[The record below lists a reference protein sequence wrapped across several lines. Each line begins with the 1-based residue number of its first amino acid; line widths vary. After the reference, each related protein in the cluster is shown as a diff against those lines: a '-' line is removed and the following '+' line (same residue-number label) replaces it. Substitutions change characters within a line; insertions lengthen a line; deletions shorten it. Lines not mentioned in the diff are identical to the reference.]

1 MTFHGNFGFLQRLE
15 EVGDDGS
22 RADRGLILGGW
33 AWFGMKYFD
42 YKLCAGKEIL
52 FCGNFGFLHDISL
65 KFRISAEGWGV
76 GGGGALGIPRNS
88 VRNVLSAGLASS
100 GQAHYHVLGTWGEK
114 VPALPLSN
122 VEIKTIWLFCNSWM
136 LSLLTSGAGMGGGA
150 NTPQLAPGF

>member
-1 MTFHGNFGFLQRLE
+1 M
-15 EVGDDGS
+15 
-22 RADRGLILGGW
+22 
-33 AWFGMKYFD
+33 
-42 YKLCAGKEIL
+42 
-52 FCGNFGFLHDISL
+52 
-65 KFRISAEGWGV
+65 
-76 GGGGALGIPRNS
+76 GGGGALGIPWNS